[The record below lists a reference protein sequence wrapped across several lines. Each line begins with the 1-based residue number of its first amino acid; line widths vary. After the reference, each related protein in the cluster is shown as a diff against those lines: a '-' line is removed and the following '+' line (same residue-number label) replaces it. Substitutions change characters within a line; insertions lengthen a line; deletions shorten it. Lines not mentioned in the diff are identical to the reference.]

1 MKYTSRLKGMIE
13 AIGDI
18 ERAIETNQKQMTYHE
33 SNMIDQNG
41 EVVRYHAD
49 EIEKYEA
56 TILVL
61 ETALEYIMEI
71 DVRRLHEFDEYNRA
85 EKKAEAIL
93 YEVEE

>member
-1 MKYTSRLKGMIE
+1 MKYTTRLKGMVE
-13 AIGDI
+13 AIEDI
-18 ERAIETNQKQMTYHE
+18 DRAIETNKKQMSYHE

-61 ETALEYIMEI
+61 ETALEYIKEI
-71 DVRRLHEFDEYNRA
+71 DIRRLHEFDEFSRA
-85 EKKAEAIL
+85 EKKADTIL